1 MFSLFIWLV
10 SAAIIADCSEKVN
23 CFIAENSDLWTSLY
37 LMSAVIIEIVR
48 FAGGVLVDFSERL
61 TMLMAEKRLSY
72 NRLGKDL
79 GVSDRV
85 VGAWAKG
92 ENGIK
97 MSFAVQLAD
106 YFGVSLD
113 YLFGR
118 TEVRAVAVPEPE
130 IKKAPPLELS
140 RDEADMLKIY
150 SRLSGREQAILLGE
164 ARGLLLA
171 KGDDAGIAS
180 AG

>member
-1 MFSLFIWLV
+1 M
-10 SAAIIADCSEKVN
+10 AIIADSSEKVN
-23 CFIAENSDLWTSLY
+23 CFFVVSSDLLTSLY
-37 LMSAVIIEIVR
+37 SISAVNIEFVR
-48 FAGGVLVDFSERL
+48 FAGGVFVDFSERL

-106 YFGVSLD
+106 YFDVSLD

-118 TEVRAVAVPEPE
+118 SEVRAVAAPEPE
-130 IKKAPPLELS
+130 IKKAPALDLT

-171 KGDDAGIAS
+171 KGEDLGIAS
-180 AG
+180 AV